1 MPTMRDMLTPE
12 VLAGM
17 EKWMDGL
24 VPVRSLPQAVNE
36 ALADWLTGQGTL
48 PSSDCSEEERDQ
60 DRWA

>member
-24 VPVRSLPQAVNE
+24 APVRSLPQAVDE
-36 ALADWLTGQGTL
+36 ALADWLTGQGIL
-48 PSSDCSEEERDQ
+48 PSTDEPEGERDQ
-60 DRWA
+60 DGWA